1 MALSISWTDPAVL
14 RRLIVDA
21 AREEAAPAPMV
32 LELSTT
38 VAPEP
43 EPEPQ
48 PEPDF
53 ELVGGNIEERVTSL
67 IDWLARSRS
76 LEGLFITDAN
86 GLAIANRGVES
97 DQVAVCATLM
107 GTLSDVRKSLSTDAR
122 RMAIAIG
129 DGSVL
134 HLVAVETPL
143 GAFGVGMVSPDF
155 LSDDFM
161 ARAQRAL
168 SLTLGENDDAQ

>member
-1 MALSISWTDPAVL
+1 MAPSISWTDPAVL
-14 RRLIVDA
+14 RRLLVDA
-21 AREEAAPAPMV
+21 ARVEPPPPPIV
-32 LELSTT
+32 LELSPT
-38 VAPEP
+38 VSPEP
-43 EPEPQ
+43 EPE
-48 PEPDF
+48 F
-53 ELVGGNIEERVTSL
+53 ELTAGTIEERVSSL

-107 GTLSDVRKSLSTDAR
+107 GALSDVRKSLATDAR

-143 GAFGVGMVSPDF
+143 GAFGVGMVSSDF

-168 SLTLGENDDAQ
+168 SLTLGENNDAQ